1 MEDKNL
7 TSNSPVYSLNRL
19 FRKFKNLPPPN
30 ADAAVK
36 YALALGMLFSGI
48 ATVLALLT
56 YRNSATVA
64 VAMGLFAITA
74 IVVVTIYAVH
84 SVSLL
89 IAIVVIGYVIVG
101 DDNFRYLVGKTL
113 NKENGVP
120 FFDGLT
126 VDGGYGNDEALE
138 KKKAAAKSAES
149 KKLATK
155 SLEPEE
161 PVAKKE
167 NGRRMLDGG
176 PILAGGAIDSGAPG
190 KKQLVVKS
198 AEPKQPSPKTPKPT
212 ESEKP
217 VAKMEVPN
225 NK

>member
-1 MEDKNL
+1 MA
-7 TSNSPVYSLNRL
+7 TPSYSVIN
-19 FRKFKNLPPPN
+19 
-30 ADAAVK
+30 
-36 YALALGMLFSGI
+36 
-48 ATVLALLT
+48 TVFELIV
-56 YRNSATVA
+56 SVA
-64 VAMGLFAITA
+64 ISKVFDWSQET
-74 IVVVTIYAVH
+74 IVTC
-84 SVSLL
+84 
-89 IAIVVIGYVIVG
+89 IVG